1 MPCLFILGSLNK
13 SRWQRNRRWTKVLM
27 SDTTWNDHNLGYLE
41 KVNHDRQIFK
51 ISISNLSPCSRFSF
65 VIVLTVINRVPRDS
79 SVKYKIIF
87 LFIRRVLG
95 FVVALTSECLLVL
108 FPDASLVV
116 LNSKRQFKPFDGEQ
130 SSIETSWE
138 IHKIGKSFFWRLVK

>member
-27 SDTTWNDHNLGYLE
+27 SGTTWNDHNLGYLE

-87 LFIRRVLG
+87 LFIRRVFG
-95 FVVALTSECLLVL
+95 FVVAVTSECLLVL

-116 LNSKRQFKPFDGEQ
+116 LNSKYQFKPFDGEQ

>member
-13 SRWQRNRRWTKVLM
+13 SLWQRNRRWTKVLM
-27 SDTTWNDHNLGYLE
+27 SDTTWNDHNLGYL
-41 KVNHDRQIFK
+41 NSRQIFK

-116 LNSKRQFKPFDGEQ
+116 LNSKCQFKPFDGEQ

>member
-27 SDTTWNDHNLGYLE
+27 SGTTWNDHNLGYLE

-87 LFIRRVLG
+87 LFIRRVFG
-95 FVVALTSECLLVL
+95 FVVAVTSECLLVL